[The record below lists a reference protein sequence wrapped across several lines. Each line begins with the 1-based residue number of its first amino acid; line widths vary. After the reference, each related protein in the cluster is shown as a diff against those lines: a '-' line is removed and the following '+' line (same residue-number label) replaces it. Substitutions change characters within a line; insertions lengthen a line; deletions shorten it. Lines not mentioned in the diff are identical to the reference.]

1 MTTPTDYP
9 DRVRALLDA
18 ATPGEWRTINGVDD
32 PDPAW
37 GSFPVVVTEPSSAP
51 DDGGD
56 EVAIVRNRSNGD
68 AALMAESK
76 RIARAYL
83 AACGE
88 VERLSRVLRVEQGD
102 DSAGNPPSGWSHG
115 LDLTEDAGA
124 IIRHVWTG
132 PPGEVYGSPHEGWRF
147 TRTRGLYRENQP
159 FHETALEAME
169 AADRAA
175 GGAA

>member
-1 MTTPTDYP
+1 MKK
-9 DRVRALLDA
+9 ALD
-18 ATPGEWRTINGVDD
+18 
-32 PDPAW
+32 
-37 GSFPVVVTEPSSAP
+37 
-51 DDGGD
+51 
-56 EVAIVRNRSNGD
+56 
-68 AALMAESK
+68 
-76 RIARAYL
+76 
-83 AACGE
+83 E
-88 VERLSRVLRVEQGD
+88 VERLRADSPPPADAELLALANRTLAADLAKVRADRDRLARILAVEQGD